1 MILSALGVSEK
12 TFHFPRYLH
21 QPVSRS
27 QKINQRLS
35 RSQWEVP
42 ILEYFHCAKQLQID
56 GHHFSPCPNVLRR
69 GSGGLNRHEPSI
81 SHFIL
86 SNPTY
91 LGSLSD
97 RGCGSTTISWNGNIA
112 IDFHGKMILKK
123 GLVPTHTIIKW
134 SWEWAHIQATTNCTG
149 AWQHGITQK
158 TPKESMFSLGNSNMA
173 IEILRL

>member
-1 MILSALGVSEK
+1 MK
-12 TFHFPRYLH
+12 KNHFPRYLH

-97 RGCGSTTISWNGNIA
+97 TTTISWNGNIA
-112 IDFHGKMILKK
+112 IDFHGKNDFEKRLS
-123 GLVPTHTIIKW
+123 PHTYNYQMKLRM
-134 SWEWAHIQATTNCTG
+134 SAYTSNNQLHRCMTTWHNTENTKRVHVFVR
-149 AWQHGITQK
+149 Q
-158 TPKESMFSLGNSNMA
+158 L
-173 IEILRL
+173 